1 MPQRDSVTWN
11 TMITG
16 YVNSGDLETAWEVFE
31 EMPQRNS
38 VSWNALI
45 SGFVKSSLSEDGL
58 KFFNH
63 MRSSVVETDH
73 YSFSA
78 ALRSCS
84 DLAALQLGKQIHALT
99 VKSGLES
106 NDFVASALIFM
117 YSKCGMLEEARKSF
131 EETKKD
137 NAITW
142 NSIIFAYAQ
151 HGQGNEAL
159 ELFSEMKG
167 DRYRVKLDHITF
179 VAVLTACSHIG
190 LVEQGR
196 QILKSMESEYGIPL
210 RMEHYACGVDL
221 FGRAG
226 YLNEAKELIESMP
239 YKPDAMVLKTLLA
252 ACRACGDVEL
262 ATQVASHLL
271 EVEPEEHCSYV
282 ILSNM
287 YARLRRWDEKAGLT
301 RLMKE
306 RNVKKV
312 PGWSW
317 IEVNNAVHS
326 FIADDRSSP
335 RFEEIYQRLDELKQE
350 MKWLEYVSTLGY
362 ESDALDLYNESQAV

>member
-1 MPQRDSVTWN
+1 
-11 TMITG
+11 
-16 YVNSGDLETAWEVFE
+16 
-31 EMPQRNS
+31 MPQRNS

-45 SGFVKSSLSEDGL
+45 SGFVK
-58 KFFNH
+58 
-63 MRSSVVETDH
+63 V
-73 YSFSA
+73 
-78 ALRSCS
+78 
-84 DLAALQLGKQIHALT
+84 
-99 VKSGLES
+99 
-106 NDFVASALIFM
+106 
-117 YSKCGMLEEARKSF
+117 
-131 EETKKD
+131 
-137 NAITW
+137 
-142 NSIIFAYAQ
+142 
-151 HGQGNEAL
+151 
-159 ELFSEMKG
+159 G
-167 DRYRVKLDHITF
+167 DRDSAFWLFDCMEKEGVKLDHITF